1 MSMRRLGILL
11 LGWLLGCGLAPEHGA
26 NELTVM
32 MGLAEA
38 EWRVMREQVFPPF
51 EHQHQVRVRGV
62 QAEAADAVKKLIAMH
77 RAQRMEVDLITQD
90 VLQLASLV
98 NAGVMEDLSSYREA
112 IPATALPHLVEV
124 GTFDDTLYFMP
135 YRPNVQIAYYH
146 AEKFKQYGLRPPE
159 TWDELLAVAQRF
171 REAEGIGRVL
181 LQGTLTPNTTT
192 QVIEFIW
199 AAGGDPLVL
208 NDPGSVQALT
218 FLQQLAPYL
227 APETRRADW
236 NTTNAFLATEA
247 VYLARNWPFGIQ
259 LLVQVAGK
267 VQIKAYHGW
276 RGPVREVHVLGG
288 EVIGIPKG
296 ARHGELALEMM
307 RYLMSKPVQ
316 ERLVSTLAWPSF
328 RSDTYGTVEPWQEP
342 YFAAVQEALRRVQP
356 RPQVS
361 YWAQVDRAVTGAF
374 REIVYENRPVRTTL
388 DRYHRELQQAR
399 QRGR

>member
-1 MSMRRLGILL
+1 MGMRRLGILL

-51 EHQHQVRVRGV
+51 EHQHQVRIRGV

-77 RAQRMEVDLITQD
+77 RAQRMEVDFITQD
-90 VLQLASLV
+90 VLQLAPLV
-98 NAGVMEDLSSYREA
+98 QAGVMEDLSTHREA
-112 IPATALPHLVEV
+112 IPDTALPHLVEV
-124 GTFDDTLYFMP
+124 GAFDGTVYFMP

-146 AEKFKQYGLRPPE
+146 AEKFKQHGLRPPA
-159 TWDELLAVAQRF
+159 TWEELLAVAQRF
-171 REAEGIGRVL
+171 HAAEGVGRVS
-181 LQGTLTPNTTT
+181 LQGTLTPSTTT

-199 AAGGDPLVL
+199 AAGGDPLLL

-236 NTTNAFLATEA
+236 NTTNAFLATES

-259 LLVQVAGK
+259 LLVQEAGK
-267 VQIKAYHGW
+267 AEIQAYHGW
-276 RGPVREVHVLGG
+276 RGPVREAHVLGG

-296 ARHGELALEMM
+296 ARHRELAIALM

-316 ERLVSTLAWPSF
+316 ETLVSNLAWPSF
-328 RSDTYGTVEPWQEP
+328 RSDAYGTVASWQEP
-342 YFAAVQEALRRVQP
+342 YFAAVQKALQQAQP
-356 RPQVS
+356 RPQVG

-374 REIVYENRPVRTTL
+374 REIVYESRPVQNTL